1 MYFIINVAF
10 GNDCTFCNKIDAIA
24 ITVVFYNESVAF
36 CNRVSWWIKYEIIA
50 TIGYQKERERERE
63 REHNF
68 PIHDLQSSQ
77 RFGTWYSQVLN
88 LKHL

>member
-1 MYFIINVAF
+1 MTA
-10 GNDCTFCNKIDAIA
+10 TFCNKIDAIA

-63 REHNF
+63 RERESIISPSMICSLH
-68 PIHDLQSSQ
+68 S
-77 RFGTWYSQVLN
+77 VLELDT
-88 LKHL
+88 LKF